1 MATRDVHPL
10 LVALVR
16 HLPPPGTSWTANK
29 RRRWLA
35 ALEANVGLIYEVI
48 PSAPK
53 RCSERALRSLEKWA
67 PRSVVSKS

>member
-29 RRRWLA
+29 RKRWLA
-35 ALEANVGLIYEVI
+35 ALAANVGLIYEEVI
-48 PSAPK
+48 PGAPK
-53 RCSERALRSLEKWA
+53 RHPIYPIE
-67 PRSVVSKS
+67 PPY